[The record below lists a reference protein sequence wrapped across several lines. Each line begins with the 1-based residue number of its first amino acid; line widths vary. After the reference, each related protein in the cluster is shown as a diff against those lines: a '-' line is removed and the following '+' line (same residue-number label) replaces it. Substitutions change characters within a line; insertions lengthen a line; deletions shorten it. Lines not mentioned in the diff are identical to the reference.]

1 MCKQFCYGMS
11 PYKDGDVLMEKV
23 VLYVGLTDEENKA
36 LSSEEIESVLSKR
49 TTTLLDYANELKYD
63 VCGIYKDGYYIGD
76 EIQRI
81 NLNKMVSELKEKSV
95 SLVLTTYNEIISE
108 AKDKFNTFIG
118 NLNQINIKLKAIS
131 ERKTEDTIAS
141 RRNQQLKDL
150 MDECKLEYVSS
161 SIINLLNLD
170 IKNDERFLDPSF
182 EIKKRA
188 AYVREIYNSE
198 YNWYGKNVILYVR
211 LSEEDKDKKTPEE
224 LSESIKNQ
232 LSMLLKH
239 AKANR
244 WIVVAIFCDEDYSGV
259 DNDRPEY
266 NKCLRFCEV
275 GKTDI
280 VLCKMQSRFTRD
292 MEHVEKYI
300 HGLFP
305 QWGIRFVGKVDNA
318 DTVVKGNKKSR
329 QINGLINEWYLEDLS
344 ENIRD
349 VFKDKHANGQFT
361 GPFAPYGYMKDP
373 DDKNHLIP
381 DPVASVVVKKIFE
394 LYAYEGYGV
403 YKIITYLK
411 EHNIP
416 CPYEYKLSQGLN
428 AKYNKESKEHVWGRT
443 TVRRILNDVVY
454 IGHLAQ
460 SRTTT
465 PSYKNK
471 KVIYLPKE
479 QWIVCKNTHEPIIDM
494 ATWNKA
500 QEVIENKA
508 RACKGH
514 GVKNKYSGMIEC
526 DCCHKNFKKIS
537 SPKNDKDVEYFRCAE
552 MSKPYH
558 DCNNTRSVRVD
569 ALDNIICESINNRI
583 EKYKDLS
590 VMNKIN
596 IKEVLGDDT
605 NNQVEALRI
614 EKKDIEKKIAQK
626 DNIYQGMYEDLKT
639 GIIDYDE
646 YKLFKENFKIEKS
659 NLSQR
664 LEVINKQLDEY
675 DQAEDNFEEVGK
687 LYEKYTSIKEVTREI
702 LNEFVERIYIGDYNK
717 ETDNRD
723 ITIKWRY
730 QF

>member
-1 MCKQFCYGMS
+1 
-11 PYKDGDVLMEKV
+11 MEKV

-36 LSSEEIESVLSKR
+36 LSSEEIESTLTKR
-49 TTTLLDYANELKYD
+49 ATALMDYAEALNYE
-63 VCGIYKDGYYIGD
+63 VVGIYRDGYYIGNS
-76 EIQRI
+76 ENRI
-81 NLNKMVSELKEKSV
+81 NFNNMLSSLVNKSV
-95 SLVLTTYNEIISE
+95 NIVLSTYDEIISNVKE
-108 AKDKFNTFIG
+108 KFNEFISK
-118 NLNQINIKLKAIS
+118 LNEKKIEFKSISKLNP
-131 ERKTEDTIAS
+131 EDTIAS

-150 MDECKLEYVSS
+150 MDDCKLEYVSP

-170 IKNDERFLDPSF
+170 IKNDDSFLSPSY

-244 WIVVAIFCDEDYSGV
+244 WVVVAIFCDEDYSGV
-259 DNDRPEY
+259 DNERPEY

-305 QWGIRFVGKVDNA
+305 EWGIRFVGKVDNA

-349 VFKDKHANGQFT
+349 TIKDKHANGQFT
-361 GPFAPYGYMKDP
+361 GPFAPYGYIKDP
-373 DDKNHLIP
+373 EDKNHLLI

-394 LYAYEGYGV
+394 LFTEKGYGV
-403 YKIITYLK
+403 RKIIRYLK
-411 EHNIP
+411 ENNIP

-428 AKYNKESKEHVWGRT
+428 VKYSRKITKENVWSDC
-443 TVRRILNDVVY
+443 TVKRILQDVVY
-454 IGHLAQ
+454 IGNLAQ

-471 KVIYLPKE
+471 KIITLPKE

-494 ATWNKA
+494 K
-500 QEVIENKA
+500 QLVSEKIDRVL
-508 RACKGH
+508 
-514 GVKNKYSGMIEC
+514 VKNMA
-526 DCCHKNFKKIS
+526 KN
-537 SPKNDKDVEYFRCAE
+537 
-552 MSKPYH
+552 
-558 DCNNTRSVRVD
+558 
-569 ALDNIICESINNRI
+569 
-583 EKYKDLS
+583 
-590 VMNKIN
+590 IN
-596 IKEVLGDDT
+596 I
-605 NNQVEALRI
+605 
-614 EKKDIEKKIAQK
+614 
-626 DNIYQGMYEDLKT
+626 
-639 GIIDYDE
+639 
-646 YKLFKENFKIEKS
+646 
-659 NLSQR
+659 
-664 LEVINKQLDEY
+664 LEL
-675 DQAEDNFEEVGK
+675 
-687 LYEKYTSIKEVTREI
+687 
-702 LNEFVERIYIGDYNK
+702 
-717 ETDNRD
+717 
-723 ITIKWRY
+723 
-730 QF
+730 

>member
-1 MCKQFCYGMS
+1 
-11 PYKDGDVLMEKV
+11 MEKV
-23 VLYVGLTDEENKA
+23 VLYIGLTDEENKA
-36 LSSEEIESVLSKR
+36 LSTEEIESILSKR
-49 TTTLLDYANELKYD
+49 TTELLDYANELKYD

-76 EIQRI
+76 ETNRV
-81 NLNKMVSELKEKSV
+81 NLNKMVSELKDKSINF
-95 SLVLTTYNEIISE
+95 VLTTYKEVISAVNERLEDFTNEISKFSAKLKVISE
-108 AKDKFNTFIG
+108 
-118 NLNQINIKLKAIS
+118 LKL
-131 ERKTEDTIAS
+131 EDTIAS
-141 RRNQQLKDL
+141 RRNQQLKEL
-150 MDECKLEYVSS
+150 MDDCKLEYVSP

-170 IKNDERFLDPSF
+170 IKNDEQFLNPDF
-182 EIKKRA
+182 EVKKRS

-198 YNWYGKNVILYVR
+198 YSWYGKNVILYVR

-232 LSMLLKH
+232 LSILLKH

-318 DTVVKGNKKSR
+318 DTVVKGNKKST

-349 VFKDKHANGQFT
+349 VFRDKHANGQFT
-361 GPFAPYGYMKDP
+361 GPFAPYGYKKDP
-373 DDKNHLIP
+373 EDKNHLIP

-394 LYAYEGYGV
+394 LYAYEGYGL
-403 YKIITYLK
+403 YKIIKYLK
-411 EHNIP
+411 EHSIM
-416 CPYEYKLSQGLN
+416 CPYEYKVAQGFE
-428 AKYNKESKEHVWGRT
+428 AKYNKESKEHVWSRT
-443 TVRRILNDVVY
+443 SVRRILNDVVY

-494 ATWNKA
+494 NTWNKT
-500 QEVIENKA
+500 QEMIENKS
-508 RACKGH
+508 RCCKAH
-514 GVKNKYSGMIEC
+514 GVKSKYSGIIEC
-526 DCCHKNFKKIS
+526 NCCHKNFKKIS
-537 SPKNDKDVEYFRCAE
+537 APKDNKEAEYFRCAE
-552 MSKPYH
+552 ICKPYH
-558 DCNNTRSVRVD
+558 DCNNTRSVRTD
-569 ALDNIICESINNRI
+569 ALDEILCERINERI
-583 EKYKDLS
+583 KKYKDLS

-596 IKEVLGDDT
+596 IKEILGSDK
-605 NNQVEALRI
+605 NNQIEALRI

-646 YKLFKENFKIEKS
+646 YKIFKENFKNEKIALTS
-659 NLSQR
+659 R
-664 LEVINKQLDEY
+664 LEVIDNQLKEF
-675 DQAEDNFEEVGK
+675 DQAENNFEEVGK
-687 LYEKYTSIKEVTREI
+687 LYKKYSSIKEVTREI
-702 LNEFVERIYIGDYNK
+702 INEFVERIYVGSYDKTTNS
-717 ETDNRD
+717 RD
-723 ITIKWRY
+723 IHIKWRY

>member
-1 MCKQFCYGMS
+1 
-11 PYKDGDVLMEKV
+11 MEKV

-36 LSSEEIESVLSKR
+36 LNSEEIESTLAKR
-49 TTTLLDYANELKYD
+49 ATALMDYAETLNYEI
-63 VCGIYKDGYYIGD
+63 VGIYRDGYYIGD
-76 EIQRI
+76 SENRV
-81 NLNKMVSELKEKSV
+81 NLNNMISNLVNKSVNIILSTYDEVISSVKEKFDDFISNLKEKKVEFKS
-95 SLVLTTYNEIISE
+95 IS
-108 AKDKFNTFIG
+108 
-118 NLNQINIKLKAIS
+118 KLS
-131 ERKTEDTIAS
+131 TEDTIAN

-150 MDECKLEYVSS
+150 MDECKLEYVSP

-170 IKNDERFLDPSF
+170 ITNDEKFLDPSY

-244 WIVVAIFCDEDYSGV
+244 WVVVAIFCDEDYSGV
-259 DNDRPEY
+259 DNERPEY

-305 QWGIRFVGKVDNA
+305 EWGIRFVGKVDNA

-349 VFKDKHANGQFT
+349 TIKDKHANGQFT
-361 GPFAPYGYMKDP
+361 GPFAPYGYIKDP
-373 DDKNHLIP
+373 DDKNHLII
-381 DPVASVVVKKIFE
+381 DPVASVVVKKIFD
-394 LYAYEGYGV
+394 LFVNEGYGV
-403 YKIITYLK
+403 RKIIKYLK
-411 EHNIP
+411 ENNIP
-416 CPYEYKLSQGLN
+416 TPYEHKMMQGLN
-428 AKYNKESKEHVWGRT
+428 AKYNKESQENVWGRT
-443 TVRRILNDVVY
+443 SVARILHNEVY
-454 IGHLAQ
+454 IGNLAQ

-471 KVIYLPKE
+471 KLIYLPKE
-479 QWIVCKNTHEPIIDM
+479 QWIVCKNTHEPIIDLE
-494 ATWNKA
+494 TWEKA
-500 QEVIENKA
+500 QEIINKKG
-508 RACKGH
+508 RACKTH
-514 GVKNKYSGMIEC
+514 GEKHKYSGFIEC
-526 DCCHKNFKKIS
+526 DCCHKNFKKVTADLRH
-537 SPKNDKDVEYFRCAE
+537 KETAYFKCTE
-552 MSKPYH
+552 TCKPYSEC
-558 DCNNTRSVRVD
+558 DNKRIVRED
-569 ALDNIICESINNRI
+569 ALDEILCESINNRI
-583 EKYKDLS
+583 KKYKDLS

-596 IKEVLGDDT
+596 IKEILGDD
-605 NNQVEALRI
+605 NNSQINALMI

-639 GIIDYDE
+639 GIIDYEE
-646 YKLFKENFKIEKS
+646 YRLFKENFKNEKN
-659 NLSQR
+659 NLTAR
-664 LEVINKQLDEY
+664 LEIINKQLNELES
-675 DQAEDNFEEVGK
+675 AEVNFEEAGK
-687 LYEKYTSIKEVTREI
+687 IYKKYNSIKEVTREI
-702 LNEFVERIYIGDYNK
+702 INEFVEKIYVGEYDK
-717 ETDNRD
+717 ESNSRD
-723 ITIKWRY
+723 IKIKWRY

>member
-1 MCKQFCYGMS
+1 
-11 PYKDGDVLMEKV
+11 MEKV

-36 LSSEEIESVLSKR
+36 LSSEEIESTLTKR
-49 TTTLLDYANELKYD
+49 ATALMDYAEALNYE
-63 VCGIYKDGYYIGD
+63 VVGIYRDGYYIGNS
-76 EIQRI
+76 ENRI
-81 NLNKMVSELKEKSV
+81 NFNNMLSSLVNKSV
-95 SLVLTTYNEIISE
+95 NIVLSTYDEIISNVKE
-108 AKDKFNTFIG
+108 KFNEFISK
-118 NLNQINIKLKAIS
+118 LNEKKIEFKSISKLNP
-131 ERKTEDTIAS
+131 EDTIAS

-150 MDECKLEYVSS
+150 MDECKLEYVSP

-170 IKNDERFLDPSF
+170 IKNDDSFLSPSY

-244 WIVVAIFCDEDYSGV
+244 WVVVAIFCDEDYSGV
-259 DNDRPEY
+259 DNERPEY

-305 QWGIRFVGKVDNA
+305 EWGIRFVGKVDNA

-349 VFKDKHANGQFT
+349 TIKDKHANGQFT
-361 GPFAPYGYMKDP
+361 GPFAPYGYIKDP
-373 DDKNHLIP
+373 EDKNHLLI

-394 LYAYEGYGV
+394 LFTEKGYGV
-403 YKIITYLK
+403 RKIIRYLK
-411 EHNIP
+411 ENNIP

-428 AKYNKESKEHVWGRT
+428 VKYSRKITKENVWSDC
-443 TVRRILNDVVY
+443 TVKRILQDVVY
-454 IGHLAQ
+454 IGNLAQ

-471 KVIYLPKE
+471 KIITLPKE

-494 ATWNKA
+494 NTWEKA
-500 QEVIENKA
+500 VSIRENRS
-508 RACKGH
+508 RACKEH
-514 GVKNKYSGMIEC
+514 GEKHKYSGVIKC
-526 DCCHKNFKKIS
+526 DCCEGNFKKGM
-537 SPKNDKDVEYFRCAE
+537 Y
-552 MSKPYH
+552 MSKNEKVHCFKCTEACKPYAN
-558 DCNNTRSVRVD
+558 CKNSKTIRVD
-569 ALDNIICESINNRI
+569 VLDEILIEKINDRI
-583 EKYKDLS
+583 NKYKDLS

-596 IKEVLGDDT
+596 IKEILG
-605 NNQVEALRI
+605 NNNDSQKKGLLVEKN
-614 EKKDIEKKIAQK
+614 EIEKKINQK
-626 DNIYQGMYEDLKT
+626 DNISQGMYEDLKT
-639 GIIDYDE
+639 GIIDYEE
-646 YKLFKENFKIEKS
+646 YKMFKENFKNEKS
-659 NLSQR
+659 SLMAR
-664 LEVINKQLDEY
+664 LEIVNKQINELEKSEY
-675 DQAEDNFEEVGK
+675 NFEEVGK
-687 LYEKYTSIKEVTREI
+687 LYEKYNSIKEVTREI
-702 LNEFVERIYIGDYNK
+702 INEFVKKIIVGKYDP
-717 ETDNRD
+717 ETNSRD
-723 ITIKWRY
+723 IKIEWRY